1 MSHNNLY
8 ADALLSIDES
18 FFDRAL
24 SLQFNLGASLTDDK
38 HSLVGYEGHL
48 AGIPNKFTYN
58 NIVSSDLNTLPG
70 QENYHDQSQAV
81 YATLQLGWKG
91 MLYLDVTALV
101 TNGLRSWLYG

>member
-1 MSHNNLY
+1 M
-8 ADALLSIDES
+8 
-18 FFDRAL
+18 
-24 SLQFNLGASLTDDK
+24 
-38 HSLVGYEGHL
+38 

-91 MLYLDVTALV
+91 MLYLDVTARNEWASQLAF
-101 TNGLRSWLYG
+101 TDELNIFILQ